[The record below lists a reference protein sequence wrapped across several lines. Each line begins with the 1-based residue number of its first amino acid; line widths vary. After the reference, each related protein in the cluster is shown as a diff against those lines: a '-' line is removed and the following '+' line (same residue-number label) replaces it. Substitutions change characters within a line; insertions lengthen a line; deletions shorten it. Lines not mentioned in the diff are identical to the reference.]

1 MENKEENTATLPDG
15 TEILESEM
23 TQDQINAM
31 RHVRSLRDKVA
42 KLEFEINELLPSLR
56 FYENS
61 FVESTKEKA
70 EEDMDDKSDNTEGG
84 KK

>member
-1 MENKEENTATLPDG
+1 MEENTATLPDG
-15 TEILESEM
+15 TEIAESEM
-23 TQDQINAM
+23 TEDQINAM
-31 RHVRSLRDKVA
+31 RHIRSLRDKVA

-61 FVESTKEKA
+61 FVSSTKEKA
-70 EEDMDDKSDNTEGG
+70 EEVIDDKSDNTKGG

>member
-1 MENKEENTATLPDG
+1 MENQKENTATLPDG
-15 TEILESEM
+15 TEIAESEM
-23 TQDQINAM
+23 TQDQVNAM
-31 RHVRSLRDKVA
+31 RHVKSLRDKVA

-56 FYENS
+56 FYETS

-70 EEDMDDKSDNTEGG
+70 KEVIDDKSENTEGG

>member
-1 MENKEENTATLPDG
+1 MKENTATLSDG
-15 TEILESEM
+15 TEILESELR
-23 TQDQINAM
+23 QEQINAM
-31 RHVRSLRDKVA
+31 RHIRSLRDKVA

-61 FVESTKEKA
+61 FVSSTKEKA
-70 EEDMDDKSDNTEGG
+70 EEVIDDKSDNTKGG